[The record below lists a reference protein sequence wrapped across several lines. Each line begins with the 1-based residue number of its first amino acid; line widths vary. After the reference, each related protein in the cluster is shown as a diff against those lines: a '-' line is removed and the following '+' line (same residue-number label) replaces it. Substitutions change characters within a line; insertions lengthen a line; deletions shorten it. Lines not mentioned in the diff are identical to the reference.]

1 MENITPFRN
10 FFYQSIFWGW
20 NLIFLSIFYC
30 GILPFIGVI
39 LIIATFEGTIP
50 FDFALTMLALI
61 AVPTVCT
68 IYGAKYLSKQPK
80 ELMRWFY
87 GVEAPLVTWCLV
99 RLFII
104 RELTFASTLILGTL
118 LVCTVAFAIEVLQ
131 GYQAERKVF
140 SWVQMIAHTLM
151 LFTGIYL
158 GTVLLFY
165 AIPVAGYTLIGLY
178 NFAIAFFAFDWV
190 SEFWQILSIFMMMV
204 FSPLSILFTLLLCFS
219 ITLFVGMP
227 FVVTNLYINSGQKII
242 RAFSQQHSKQK
253 ALQVGIAVVATW
265 LIMFNVFNQQPQV
278 EAFELLKQSPTNR
291 QELLAS
297 SSTIRKGL
305 INANLYP
312 YRYLS
317 TREGNDHVYEMY
329 RHLLPK
335 SVARFFQDR
344 YNQLLSPFLYQGSR
358 NDVAKSAELYAE
370 FFDTPIQK
378 AERKSVRHA
387 LQSTSI
393 VDQAKAGLLNIDQ
406 KKVWLAKQEVNIE
419 PHGSWADVKIH
430 EVYENQTT
438 DVEEILYYFS
448 LPESAAITG
457 VWLGESEDLENRFA
471 YQVSPRGAA
480 QQVYNS
486 QVRRTRPVDPAL
498 LEQVGVGQYRLRA
511 FPVPPRRNTR
521 RNRGIKFET
530 PKMHL
535 WLTYQVMQQESG
547 WALPKLAEKRN
558 IYWTKLTKRIRNGK
572 ATGSFD
578 NWLEDSIASKNNLD
592 KQVHQLD
599 LANGNRVTLQ
609 PLDKQDY
616 SLPQNQK
623 YALILDTSRSM
634 ASYKDEVANAFEWWQ
649 KNLRSQNDVDLY
661 ITDDYADKA
670 KRLEDLSGLDS
681 NRLTFYG
688 SLQTDEMLKQFQTL
702 KGDRNYDAI
711 LLLTD
716 EGSYELSKDKQ
727 ELPPMNTPLWMVHLG
742 GELPRAYADA
752 TLQAIQNNN
761 GGVATDLATV
771 MQRLATEK
779 AKGAAV
785 IDGYTWT
792 VDKSDTVNSANT
804 GVKAMPQHV
813 RADRR
818 LRRLEGRSPRAS
830 FAIAARQLVSQLAQ
844 KGKDKLSI
852 AELDA
857 IHQIAKNNDIVT
869 PYSSMIVLV
878 NDRQRE
884 QLKAAE
890 AQADRFE
897 REVETGT
904 EQLDTPFN
912 PFEGNEVS
920 GVPEPDLWILLG
932 IVALAL
938 LIVFQRQKLL
948 ATEITDSKLPEE
960 SSVS

>member
-1 MENITPFRN
+1 MENIRRFRN
-10 FFYQSIFWGW
+10 FSYQAIFWGW
-20 NLIFLSIFYC
+20 NLIFLSIVGF
-30 GILPFIGVI
+30 GITPFIGI
-39 LIIATFEGTIP
+39 ALIIAAFEGTVS
-50 FDFALTMLALI
+50 FDFALTFLALV
-61 AVPTVCT
+61 AVPTACT
-68 IYGAKYLSKQPK
+68 IYGAKYLRNQPK

-118 LVCTVAFAIEVLQ
+118 LVCVVAFAIEVLG
-131 GYQAERKVF
+131 GYQAERKIF
-140 SWVQMIAHTLM
+140 SWVQMITHTLM

-165 AIPVAGYTLIGLY
+165 AIPVAGYILAGL
-178 NFAIAFFAFDWV
+178 FGFVIWFFSFDWIGGL
-190 SEFWQILSIFMMMV
+190 WQSSSFGDWLFFSIWGLLSFV
-204 FSPLSILFTLLLCFS
+204 LFCFS

-227 FVVTNLYINSGQKII
+227 FVLTNLYINSGKKIL
-242 RAFSQQHSKQK
+242 RAFSQQHGKQK
-253 ALQVGIAVVATW
+253 AVLLGISVVGTW
-265 LIMFNVFNQQPQV
+265 LIMFNLFNQQPQV
-278 EAFELLKQSPTNR
+278 KAFELLAQSPLNR

-305 INANLYP
+305 INANLHP

-317 TREGNDHVYEMY
+317 TRSGNDHIYEMY
-329 RHLLPK
+329 KALQLPK
-335 SVARFFQDR
+335 PAARFFQDR
-344 YNQLLSPFLYQGSR
+344 YNQLLSPFLYQGDR
-358 NDVAKSAELYAE
+358 HDVAKSAELYAE

-378 AERKSVRHA
+378 AERKAVRHA
-387 LQSTSI
+387 LQSTAI

-406 KKVWLAKQEVNIE
+406 KKVWLAKQEVNID
-419 PHGSWADVKIH
+419 PHGNWANIEIH

-457 VWLGESEDLENRFA
+457 LWLREGDESEQRFA

-480 QQVYNS
+480 QEVYNS

-498 LEQVGVGQYRLRA
+498 LEQVGPGQYRLRA
-511 FPVPPRRNTR
+511 FPVPPKRNTS
-521 RNRGIKFET
+521 RNGLKFET

-535 WLTYQVMQQESG
+535 WLTYQVMQQEEG

-558 IYWTKLTKRIRNGK
+558 IYWTRLTERVRNDRGQKFSSDTWFEDFIDGQNSLDKKEYEVDLQNGDRMTLKPLEKGNLSPNGK
-572 ATGSFD
+572 SYG
-578 NWLEDSIASKNNLD
+578 
-592 KQVHQLD
+592 
-599 LANGNRVTLQ
+599 
-609 PLDKQDY
+609 
-616 SLPQNQK
+616 
-623 YALILDTSRSM
+623 LILDTSRSM
-634 ASYKDEVANAFEWWQ
+634 TQQ
-649 KNLRSQNDVDLY
+649 KEKVLESIDWLRQNSAMATNNNFDLY

-670 KRLEDLSGLDS
+670 KYVQDFDRANLD
-681 NRLTFYG
+681 RQIFYG
-688 SLQTDEMLKQFQTL
+688 SLQTDEMLKQFQAL
-702 KGDRNYDAI
+702 KGVRNYDAV

-716 EGSYELSKDKQ
+716 KGSYELAKDKQ
-727 ELPPMNTPLWMVHLG
+727 ELPAMDAPLWMVHLG
-742 GELPRAYADA
+742 RELPRAYADA

-761 GGVATDLATV
+761 GGVATDIETV
-771 MQRLATEK
+771 MHRLAAEE
-779 AKGAAV
+779 AQEASV
-785 IDGYTWT
+785 VDGYTWKVSQT
-792 VDKSDTVNSANT
+792 DSANATKT
-804 GVKAMPQHV
+804 G
-813 RADRR
+813 
-818 LRRLEGRSPRAS
+818 LE
-830 FAIAARQLVSQLAQ
+830 AIAARQLASQLAK

-857 IHQIAKNNDIVT
+857 IHQIAKENSVVT

-890 AQADRFE
+890 AKEDRFD

-912 PFEGNEVS
+912 PFESNTVS
-920 GVPEPDLWILLG
+920 GVPEPDMWILLG

-938 LIVFQRQKLL
+938 FLVFQRQKSV
-948 ATEITDSKLPEE
+948 AMEVTDSQPSEQIDL
-960 SSVS
+960 S